1 MKGIIRLVAA
11 VLGLGT
17 LLFLDGC
24 AEESG
29 WNTGFQGMPLNSAAT
44 PDDSN

>member
-1 MKGIIRLVAA
+1 LVAA

-17 LLFLDGC
+17 LIFLNGC

-29 WNTGFQGMPLNSAAT
+29 WNTGLQGMPLNSAAT
-44 PDDSN
+44 PSDSD